1 MIHSFDK
8 EIAEKYGLL
17 EAIILNHLEHWIEKN
32 KANDMNYYDGNYWT
46 YNSIKAYGEIFPY
59 ASPKQIQNALKK
71 LIEEGIIITGNYNK
85 YTYDRTLWYA
95 LTEKGKCI
103 MQKRKMDFSQEENA
117 FAKIDQPIPN
127 NITHINNTDIKE
139 NNTKVLKEKKET
151 FGVYG
156 RIKLTADEY
165 DRLVKDYGE
174 EETKDMIALLDEYV
188 ESNDNKNKYTNYN
201 LVIRKAIRE
210 NWFSGKKKK
219 EEKPKDDT
227 SYDLNEWYQKVLE
240 KKLE

>member
-8 EIAEKYGLL
+8 DIATKYGLL

-32 KANDMNYYDGNYWT
+32 KANDMNYFDGNYWT

-71 LIEEGIIITGNYNK
+71 LIDEGIIITGNYNK

-103 MQKRKMDFSQEENA
+103 MQKGKMDLPQGENA

-127 NITHINNTDIKE
+127 NITHINNTNIKE
-139 NNTKVLKEKKET
+139 NNTEVLKEKKNS

-156 RIKLTADEY
+156 RVKLTNTEY
-165 DRLVKDYGE
+165 ERLIKDFGE
-174 EETKDMIALLDEYV
+174 EETKEMIALLDEYV
-188 ESNDNKNKYTNYN
+188 ESNNNKNKYTNYN

-210 NWFSGKKKK
+210 NWFNKKKA
-219 EEKPKDDT
+219 EVKPKEDHD
-227 SYDLNEWYQKVLE
+227 YDLETWYN
-240 KKLE
+240 KLLDKSKG